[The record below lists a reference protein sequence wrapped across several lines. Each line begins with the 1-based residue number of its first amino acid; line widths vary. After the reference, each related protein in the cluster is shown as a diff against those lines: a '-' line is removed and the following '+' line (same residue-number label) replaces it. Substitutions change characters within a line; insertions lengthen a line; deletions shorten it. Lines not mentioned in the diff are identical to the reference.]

1 MSGNTSNTLDILVN
15 STEENIYINTEE
27 NEKLG

>member
-15 STEENIYINTEE
+15 SIEENIYINTEG
-27 NEKLG
+27 NEK

>member
-15 STEENIYINTEE
+15 STEENSYINTEE

>member
-15 STEENIYINTEE
+15 SIEENIYINTEE